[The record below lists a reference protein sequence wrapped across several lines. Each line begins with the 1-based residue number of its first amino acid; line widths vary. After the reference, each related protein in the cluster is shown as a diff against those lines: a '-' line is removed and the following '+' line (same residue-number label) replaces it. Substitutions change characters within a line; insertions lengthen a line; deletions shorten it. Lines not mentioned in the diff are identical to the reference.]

1 MKRSFAFFALVC
13 AILFGCVA
21 TVDAQSK
28 ALKKYVKKRVKEL
41 KKEGWKPLASSST
54 LEYAFSKY
62 RTYLEEDPE
71 NRIEMV
77 GIAIGK
83 NVKIGREN
91 AIMNGITSYASRAKA
106 QVVGKMKSLLSSS
119 ATDAPEEEIDKF
131 GAAYQAAVN
140 TKIAGLVKQHLVLVK
155 ENKDG
160 SKEFNVYMSIDEAQ
174 AKKAREAAALEAKKN
189 AALGDLS
196 QKVEEF
202 IGEPVEEY

>member
-21 TVDAQSK
+21 TAGAQSK
-28 ALKKYVKKRVKEL
+28 ALKKDVKKRVKEL

-62 RTYLEEDPE
+62 RTYLEEDSE
-71 NRIEMV
+71 NRIELV

-106 QVVGKMKSLLSSS
+106 FPQISKPKYSNGSTNWTSLRKGQASDWRSAKLSSS
-119 ATDAPEEEIDKF
+119 TSEDISP
-131 GAAYQAAVN
+131 
-140 TKIAGLVKQHLVLVK
+140 
-155 ENKDG
+155 
-160 SKEFNVYMSIDEAQ
+160 
-174 AKKAREAAALEAKKN
+174 
-189 AALGDLS
+189 
-196 QKVEEF
+196 
-202 IGEPVEEY
+202 

>member
-28 ALKKYVKKRVKEL
+28 ALKKDVKKRVKEL
-41 KKEGWKPLASSST
+41 KKDGWKPLASSST